1 MLRLVE
7 LLLFLSPLAAFAAWR
22 MLLPAGGPSP
32 RLAMLA
38 AGVLLLLAGGLYW
51 FSRQDVLPP
60 DSAYAPA
67 QMQHGRLVPGRG
79 VPR

>member
-1 MLRLVE
+1 MLRLLE
-7 LLLFLSPLAAFAAWR
+7 LLMFLSPFALFAAWR
-22 MLLPAGGPSP
+22 LLLPASGSSP
-32 RLAMLA
+32 RLVMLA

-60 DSAYAPA
+60 DSSYTPA
-67 QMQHGRLVPGRG
+67 QLQDGRLVPGRG